1 MKVEGEVRL
10 REEEEEEEEQEMR
23 RKGGGV
29 TVQYQSYR
37 NACIA
42 GT

>member
-10 REEEEEEEEQEMR
+10 REEEEEEQEMR

-42 GT
+42 DT

>member
-10 REEEEEEEEQEMR
+10 REEEEEEEQEMR

>member
-1 MKVEGEVRL
+1 MKVEVRL
-10 REEEEEEEEQEMR
+10 REEEKKRRGQEMR

-29 TVQYQSYR
+29 TIQYVNYR
-37 NACIA
+37 HACIA